1 MKKFDISG
9 RLIMTLLNEYKTA
22 GSYEVNFRGKNLSS
36 GVYYYKVESGKFSS
50 VRKIVLLK

>member
-1 MKKFDISG
+1 
-9 RLIMTLLNEYKTA
+9 MTLLNEYKTA
-22 GSYEVNFRGKNLSS
+22 GSYEVNFRGENLSS